1 LRKASGGK
9 GSDGREPFS
18 LALQGGDRRSIGNSN
33 RVAAAVLRQPDRL
46 AELIE
51 CLWSGE
57 SIVRMRA
64 ADAAEKVS
72 AKRPALLATFKTEL
86 LALADETTQPEI
98 RWHLAQMIPRLRL
111 GRQERVRATAT
122 LGGFLGDRSS
132 IVRTFALQALAEL
145 SRGNPEMEADLI
157 DLLERAMRTG
167 TPAMKARSR
176 KLLAQ
181 FRLPPP
187 RPSC

>member
-1 LRKASGGK
+1 MGANRFG
-9 GSDGREPFS
+9 
-18 LALQGGDRRSIGNSN
+18 LALQGGDRRSLGNSN
-33 RVAAAVLRQPDRL
+33 RVAAIILRQPDRL

-51 CLWSGE
+51 CLWSSD

-72 AKRPALLATFKTEL
+72 AKRPALLAPFKTEL
-86 LALADETTQPEI
+86 LALADETAQAEL
-98 RWHLAQMIPRLRL
+98 RWHLAQMIPRLPL
-111 GRQERVRATAT
+111 GRHERVRATTA
-122 LGGFLGDRSS
+122 LRGFLADGSS

-145 SRGNPEMEADLI
+145 SRGNPEMEADVI
-157 DLLERAMRTG
+157 HRLERALRNG

-181 FRLPPP
+181 FRKDD
-187 RPSC
+187 